1 MYTVAV
7 KRDFIARHYLTGGDW
22 GEENETHGHHYT
34 IEVRLEGLNLDDHGY
49 LTDICDI
56 ESVLDTRIAYF
67 RDKILNKL
75 PEFEGLNPSIEHF
88 ARILCQTLA
97 ANIQTRPLS
106 AMAVKLWEN
115 ESAWAQ
121 FRQTFKSG

>member
-22 GEENETHGHHYT
+22 GEENSPHAHHYVV
-34 IEVRLEGLNLDDHGY
+34 EVRLEGPDLDDHGY

-56 ESVLDTRIAYF
+56 ESVLDARLAYF
-67 RDKILNKL
+67 RDKILNEL

-88 ARILCQTLA
+88 ARILCQTMA
-97 ANIQTRPLS
+97 ANIQTRRLS
-106 AMAVKLWEN
+106 TMAVKLSEN

-121 FRQTFKSG
+121 YRKEILN

>member
-22 GEENETHGHHYT
+22 GEENATHAHHYEV
-34 IEVRLEGLNLDDHGY
+34 EVRLEGHDLDEHGY

-56 ESVLDTRIAYF
+56 ESVLDTGIAYF
-67 RDKILNKL
+67 RDKLLNEL

-88 ARILCQTLA
+88 ARILCQTMA
-97 ANIQTRPLS
+97 ANIHTRRLT
-106 AMAVKLWEN
+106 ALAVKLWEN
-115 ESAWAQ
+115 ESAWALY
-121 FRQTFKSG
+121 RQEY

>member
-7 KRDFIARHYLTGGDW
+7 KREFIARHYLTGGDW
-22 GEENETHGHHYT
+22 GEENKPHAHHYA
-34 IEVRLEGLNLDDHGY
+34 IEVRLEGSHLDKHGY

-56 ESVLDTRIAYF
+56 EAVLDARISYF
-67 RDKILNKL
+67 RDKTLNEL

-88 ARILCQTLA
+88 ARILCQGLA
-97 ANIQTRPLS
+97 ANIQTRALN

-121 FRQTFKSG
+121 FRQSF

>member
-22 GEENETHGHHYT
+22 GDENEPHAHHYVV
-34 IEVRLEGLNLDDHGY
+34 EVQLEGHSLDTHGY

-56 ESVLDTRIAYF
+56 ESALDARVAYY
-67 RDKILNKL
+67 RDRILNEL

-88 ARILCQTLA
+88 AGIFCKSLYA
-97 ANIQTRPLS
+97 EIQTRHLK
-106 AMAVKLWEN
+106 AVSVKIWEN
-115 ESAWAQ
+115 ERVWAQ
-121 FRQTFKSG
+121 YREDF

>member
-22 GEENETHGHHYT
+22 GDENKPHAHHYM
-34 IEVRLEGLNLDDHGY
+34 IEVRLEGNALDEHGY

-56 ESVLDTRIAYF
+56 ETVLDVRIAYF
-67 RDKILNKL
+67 RDRVLNEL

-88 ARILCQTLA
+88 ARIICQSMA
-97 ANIQTRPLS
+97 ADIQTQPLS

-121 FRQTFKSG
+121 FRQTFKSA

>member
-7 KRDFIARHYLTGGDW
+7 KRDFIASHYLTGGDW
-22 GEENETHGHHYT
+22 GEENKPHAHHYT

-67 RDKILNKL
+67 RDKTLNEL

-115 ESAWAQ
+115 ESAWTQ
-121 FRQTFKSG
+121 FRQTF

>member
-22 GEENETHGHHYT
+22 GEENAPHAHHYE
-34 IEVRLEGLNLDDHGY
+34 IEVRLEGRNLDEHGY

-67 RDKILNKL
+67 RDKVLNEL
-75 PEFEGLNPSIEHF
+75 PEFAGLNPSLEHF
-88 ARILCQTLA
+88 ARILLQTMA
-97 ANIQTRPLS
+97 GNIQTQRLS
-106 AMAVKLWEN
+106 ALAVKLWEN
-115 ESAWAQ
+115 ESAWALY
-121 FRQTFKSG
+121 RQEY